1 MIYTQHR
8 IGSCLSFISTPS
20 LRRPFPPVSGI
31 LATVVSVSPLSRFF
45 FVLAAGCCITF
56 WSPRGDKQAGPCLSC
71 SPSFLFV
78 SGLDLDFFFSSSF
91 SSSFLFLFSFA
102 FVLLP
107 ILLLP
112 QTQKKVSFHF
122 WSSFFSPFQI
132 RSIKLGSHTQRGIRQ
147 RRSHRNAG

>member
-20 LRRPFPPVSGI
+20 SSSSFHPF
-31 LATVVSVSPLSRFF
+31 LAFWRLWCLSLFRFF
-45 FVLAAGCCITF
+45 FVLAGCCIHF
-56 WSPRGDKQAGPCLSC
+56 DLLEVIRKRGPVCLC

-78 SGLDLDFFFSSSF
+78 SGLDLDFFF
-91 SSSFLFLFSFA
+91 FLFLIPFCFYFV

-107 ILLLP
+107 ICSFLDA
-112 QTQKKVSFHF
+112 KKVSFHF
-122 WSSFFSPFQI
+122 WSSFFSPQT

-147 RRSHRNAG
+147 QRSHRNAG